1 MVLHF
6 EAHYHMLHLGERHQ
20 ERRAASLEEPHGAA
34 WAGRESCSTASSS
47 DRPGDASAALL
58 RTTVKN
64 WERCNSGGGAGG
76 IASQRTQRAGQ
87 RPDCIWSGVRCA
99 TAGDECDGAAEVLCS
114 CG

>member
-64 WERCNSGGGAGG
+64 WERCNSGGWRWRHRFA
-76 IASQRTQRAGQ
+76 AHAACRPAARLHLVWRAVCNC
-87 RPDCIWSGVRCA
+87 R
-99 TAGDECDGAAEVLCS
+99 
-114 CG
+114 